1 MLAELLYTGLGCLIF
16 GALAAPLLGT
26 KFKKSWLVSIG
37 VSLIGSLCVLG
48 SALQI
53 MGLRSPFI
61 LRLPLSTLGMID
73 QSLYLDRLSG
83 FFLMVIAIGAVLVS
97 LYSFGINLHYSEA
110 GKNLSYFAFLY
121 NIFLLAMYLVVL
133 AGNVVLFLIMWEIM
147 SLSSYL
153 LVLYEH
159 EEKHVRQAGFIYVV
173 MTHLGTVFISIS
185 YFLLA
190 KAAGGLNWE
199 NLSLVSKNLNT
210 GLANIIFLLA
220 VIGFGTKAGLIPLHI
235 WLPRAHPAAPTNV
248 SALMSGVMVKTALYG
263 LLRFLFTFL
272 PTGPWW
278 WGGLLLILGALSA
291 LLGSMY
297 AVLQKNLKGLL
308 AYSTVENMGIICLG
322 LGAALILRHF
332 QFYDLAILAG
342 VAFLYHLMNHAVFKT
357 LLFMGAGSIISATH
371 TKNMDLLGGLL
382 KRMPYT
388 GLFFLCG
395 VASLVALPP
404 LNGFVGEWLI
414 LKALFNL
421 SIAIDSLT
429 IKALGLLA
437 ISVLALVG
445 ALVATAGVKM
455 YGSVFLALPRSY
467 QAEKARE
474 TSLSMHIAMGLA
486 AFICVVLGVLPGKI
500 SLLLGSL
507 LELYWPSA
515 RVPAQDGFWQLCN
528 VPKLG
533 GEVYY
538 PLFLGLLIV
547 IIAILT
553 WRLLPFI
560 FGQTSVRRSETWTCG
575 ITPDATM
582 EYTGTGFTEPVR
594 VVFKN
599 IFLPTREISQIYQ
612 VRPYFSRVIYF
623 RDNIKPVIEE
633 GLYKPLMKL
642 FLAFSKYVRRMQTGS
657 VQMYLAYILITLVIL
672 LATVR

>member
-1 MLAELLYTGLGCLIF
+1 MSAELLYTGLGCLIF
-16 GALAAPLLGT
+16 GALAAPLLGA
-26 KFKKSWLVSIG
+26 KFEKSWLVSTG
-37 VSLIGSLCVLG
+37 MSLIGSLWVLG
-48 SALQI
+48 SAIQI
-53 MGLRSPFI
+53 MGLKSPLTFK
-61 LRLPLSTLGMID
+61 LPLSILGMIN
-73 QSLYLDRLSG
+73 QSLYLDKLSG
-83 FFLMVIAIGAVLVS
+83 FFLMVIAIGAVLAS
-97 LYSFGINLHYSEA
+97 LYSFGLNKHYSES
-110 GKNLSYFAFLY
+110 GKNLNYFAFLY
-121 NIFLLAMYLVVL
+121 NIFLLSMYLVVL
-133 AGNVVLFLIMWEIM
+133 AGNVLFFLIMWEIM

-153 LVLYEH
+153 LVLFDH

-185 YFLLA
+185 YFLLVQA
-190 KAAGGLNWE
+190 SGGLNWE
-199 NLSLVSKNLNT
+199 NLSLVSKSLNT

-272 PTGPWW
+272 PAGPWW
-278 WGGLLLILGALSA
+278 WGVLLLVLGALSA
-291 LLGSMY
+291 LLGAMY

-308 AYSTVENMGIICLG
+308 AYSTVENMGIISLG

-332 QFYDLAILAG
+332 QFYDLAILAC
-342 VAFLYHLMNHAVFKT
+342 VASLYHLLNHAVFKT
-357 LLFMGAGSIISATH
+357 LLFMGAGSVISATH

-421 SIAIDSLT
+421 SLAVEALA

-455 YGSVFLALPRSY
+455 YGSVFLALPRSD
-467 QAEKARE
+467 QAEKAQE
-474 TSLSMHIAMGLA
+474 ASLPMQIAMGLA
-486 AFICVVLGVLPGKI
+486 AAICVVLGVLPGKI
-500 SLLLGSL
+500 SLFLGDLLDS
-507 LELYWPSA
+507 YWPSA
-515 RVPAQDGFWQLCN
+515 RLTVLDGFWQLGN
-528 VPKLG
+528 VPEFG

-547 IIAILT
+547 SIAILS
-553 WRLLPFI
+553 WKSLPLI

-599 IFLPTREISQIYQ
+599 IFLPTREINQIYQ

-623 RDNIKPVIEE
+623 RDNIKLVIEE
-633 GLYKPLMKL
+633 ALYKPLMKL
-642 FLAFSKYVRRMQTGS
+642 FLAFSQLVRRMQTGS

-672 LATVR
+672 LATAN